1 MTELDTAIIL
11 IIVALGAAFY
21 CGMRYGEY
29 KLVKTMMDMMTDE
42 ERSELEDLAHK
53 IKADLE
59 NKGINGVSVH
69 SVDEEDVIEVKHEI
83 VNGSHF
89 FYKNDDTFMC
99 QGTTF
104 ETAAEQLAK
113 MIKSHEVGVINHTD
127 GSTSLIIENKL
138 KGGGE
143 VK

>member
-42 ERSELEDLAHK
+42 ERDELEELAHK
-53 IKADLE
+53 IKRDLE
-59 NKGINGVSVH
+59 GKGIRDVQVH
-69 SVDEEDVIEVKHEI
+69 QVDEEDVVEVKHE
-83 VNGSHF
+83 VVDGAHF
-89 FYKNDDTFMC
+89 LYKNGDTFMC

-104 ETAAEQLAK
+104 ETAAEQFAK
-113 MIKSHEVGVINHTD
+113 MIKRHEVGVIKHTD
-127 GSTSLIIENKL
+127 GGTSLIIENTL